1 MKAFKYA
8 INGIRA
14 AFGSELHIRLHSL
27 VALLVVIAGWFF
39 EISRMEWISILI
51 CIAMVI
57 TVELLNTAIEYL
69 VNMISP
75 DHNILAGK
83 IKDIAAG
90 AVLIAA
96 IGALFTGLII
106 FAPKVLELFRNP

>member
-8 INGIRA
+8 INGIRT
-14 AFGSELHIRLHSL
+14 AFGSEFHIRLHILAS
-27 VALLVVIAGWFF
+27 LLVVIAGWFF
-39 EISRMEWISILI
+39 EISRMEWISIFI

-57 TVELLNTAIEYL
+57 TVEMLNTAIEYL
-69 VNMISP
+69 VNLISP

-106 FAPKVLELFRNP
+106 FTPKVLELFRNP